1 MTHTIWAEPA
11 TLFGTTMPKV
21 EDQRRSRFGD
31 VVLLAFLIAQSLDG
45 ALTYVGVTT
54 FGIHAEANPIVAGMM
69 THLGHGAGLMG
80 AKLLAGMLGF
90 CLHLCEIHAAVAM
103 LTCFY
108 LVVAVAPWTMVLFF

>member
-1 MTHTIWAEPA
+1 MTHTVWAEPA
-11 TLFGTTMPKV
+11 TLSGTPVPKM
-21 EDQRRSRFGD
+21 EGQRRSWLGD
-31 VVLLAFLIAQSLDG
+31 VALLAFLVAQSLDG

-90 CLHLCEIHAAVAM
+90 CLHIYEIHAAVAV
-103 LTCFY
+103 LTFFY